1 MNLHMI
7 DIIFVIFFIF
17 MAIIGYIK
25 GFVTRLYD
33 FIGMIVVL
41 FLSYFL
47 AKPLSSIIILYKYDA
62 TDVFA
67 SMIGQMINQIMI
79 FIILLLVLMV
89 IKKLLGLVI
98 KPLLK
103 GLMETFTLTSFVDK
117 TLGLL
122 LSCIESVMIAYLVLV
137 FIVMPFVSEGTT
149 LIQESLIASRIVK
162 LVPDV
167 SESMMDMTQY
177 WKGNPT
183 ETIDSPETLTK
194 LVLTAIDMNL
204 IDTNQ
209 AEKILTDH
217 VLESLEEKNISLTES
232 QKQHIERIL
241 KESGYSQTQ
250 LENILKNINVSGE

>member
-33 FIGMIVVL
+33 FVGTIIVL

-62 TDVFA
+62 TDAFA
-67 SMIGQMINQIMI
+67 SMIGQMINQVIV
-79 FIILLLVLMV
+79 FIILLFVLMI
-89 IKKLLGLVI
+89 IKKLLGLAI

-103 GLMETFTLTSFVDK
+103 GLMETFALTSFVDK

-122 LSCIESVMIAYLVLV
+122 LSCVESIVIAYLVLV
-137 FIVMPFVSEGTT
+137 FIVVPFVGQGPAM
-149 LIQESLIASRIVK
+149 IQESPIASRIVK

-177 WKGNPT
+177 WKSPQGT
-183 ETIDSPETLTK
+183 MDSPETLTK
-194 LVLTAIDMNL
+194 LMLTAIDMNL
-204 IDTNQ
+204 IDSTQ

-217 VLESLEEKNISLTES
+217 VFSSLKDKNISLTEN
-232 QKQHIERIL
+232 QKQQIEGIL
-241 KESGYSQTQ
+241 KDSGYSLKQI
-250 LENILKNINVSGE
+250 ENILKNINVSGE